1 MQFPKELQ
9 LMKPFLTIRF
19 LWTGLNEVQFPKELQ
34 RGRRGIG
41 GDPRRR
47 ASMKCSSRRNCNIT
61 RAISL
66 NRGPGLN
73 EVQFPKELQQVYPIY
88 VKPDATASMK
98 CSSRRNCNSPL
109 SIARQQ
115 AHLRAL
121 RERSSRL
128 LRLSPA
134 RLLLCSPHS
143 RHSNVLLS
151 RALPRVLR
159 ALERSRQAI
168 SGPSGVMVLVRPT

>member
-1 MQFPKELQ
+1 
-9 LMKPFLTIRF
+9 MKCSS
-19 LWTGLNEVQFPKELQ
+19 
-34 RGRRGIG
+34 RRNCNAH
-41 GDPRRR
+41 GDRVVVVDRV
-47 ASMKCSSRRNCNIT
+47 ASMKCSSRRN
-61 RAISL
+61 
-66 NRGPGLN
+66 
-73 EVQFPKELQQVYPIY
+73 Y
-88 VKPDATASMK
+88 
-98 CSSRRNCNSPL
+98 NSPL

-121 RERSSRL
+121 RERSSRS

-143 RHSNVLLS
+143 RHSNVLLP

>member
-1 MQFPKELQ
+1 
-9 LMKPFLTIRF
+9 
-19 LWTGLNEVQFPKELQ
+19 
-34 RGRRGIG
+34 
-41 GDPRRR
+41 
-47 ASMKCSSRRNCNIT
+47 MKCSSRRNCNQVLDIT
-61 RAISL
+61 
-66 NRGPGLN
+66 
-73 EVQFPKELQQVYPIY
+73 VQHLA
-88 VKPDATASMK
+88 DRASMK

-121 RERSSRL
+121 RERSSRS

-143 RHSNVLLS
+143 RHSNVLLP

>member
-9 LMKPFLTIRF
+9 PPRR
-19 LWTGLNEVQFPKELQ
+19 WGRSPRPSRLNEVQFPKELQ
-34 RGRRGIG
+34 PE
-41 GDPRRR
+41 PRIKLLLCVL
-47 ASMKCSSRRNCNIT
+47 ASMKCSSRRNCN
-61 RAISL
+61 RV
-66 NRGPGLN
+66 PGWVTGHDPRLN
-73 EVQFPKELQQVYPIY
+73 EVQFPKELQHGVERRQWVLHL
-88 VKPDATASMK
+88 ASMK

-121 RERSSRL
+121 RERSSRS

-143 RHSNVLLS
+143 RHSNVLLP

>member
-1 MQFPKELQ
+1 M
-9 LMKPFLTIRF
+9 
-19 LWTGLNEVQFPKELQ
+19 NEN
-34 RGRRGIG
+34 
-41 GDPRRR
+41 GDVREWQ
-47 ASMKCSSRRNCNIT
+47 
-61 RAISL
+61 
-66 NRGPGLN
+66 GLN
-73 EVQFPKELQQVYPIY
+73 EVQFPKELQQVGLLGS
-88 VKPDATASMK
+88 DGGGDASMK

-109 SIARQQ
+109 SVARQQ
-115 AHLRAL
+115 AHLRTL
-121 RERSSRL
+121 RERSSRS

-143 RHSNVLLS
+143 RHSNVLLP

>member
-9 LMKPFLTIRF
+9 PEPRIKLLLCVLASMKCSSRRNCNRVPG
-19 LWTGLNEVQFPKELQ
+19 WVTGHDPRLNEVQFPKELQ
-34 RGRRGIG
+34 HGVERRQWVLHL
-41 GDPRRR
+41 
-47 ASMKCSSRRNCNIT
+47 ASMKCSSRRNCNINV
-61 RAISL
+61 AKIDEDVSH
-66 NRGPGLN
+66 
-73 EVQFPKELQQVYPIY
+73 
-88 VKPDATASMK
+88 ASMK

-121 RERSSRL
+121 RERSSRS

-143 RHSNVLLS
+143 RHSNVLLP

>member
-1 MQFPKELQ
+1 MR
-9 LMKPFLTIRF
+9 IR
-19 LWTGLNEVQFPKELQ
+19 LNEVQFPKELQ
-34 RGRRGIG
+34 HALGADHVDVLG
-41 GDPRRR
+41 
-47 ASMKCSSRRNCNIT
+47 
-61 RAISL
+61 
-66 NRGPGLN
+66 
-73 EVQFPKELQQVYPIY
+73 
-88 VKPDATASMK
+88 ASMK

-121 RERSSRL
+121 RERSSRS

-143 RHSNVLLS
+143 RHSNVLLP

>member
-1 MQFPKELQ
+1 MGATSLNEVQFPKELQ
-9 LMKPFLTIRF
+9 LRREYQASHPNR
-19 LWTGLNEVQFPKELQ
+19 GLNEVQFPKELQ
-34 RGRRGIG
+34 PLACLLVVSAGR
-41 GDPRRR
+41 
-47 ASMKCSSRRNCNIT
+47 
-61 RAISL
+61 
-66 NRGPGLN
+66 
-73 EVQFPKELQQVYPIY
+73 
-88 VKPDATASMK
+88 ASMK